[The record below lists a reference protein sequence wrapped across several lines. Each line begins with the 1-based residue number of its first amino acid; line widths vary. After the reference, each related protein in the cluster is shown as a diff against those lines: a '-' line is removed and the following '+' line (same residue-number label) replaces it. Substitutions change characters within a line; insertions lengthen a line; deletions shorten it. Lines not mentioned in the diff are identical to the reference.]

1 MEYLTYC
8 SNKHYSINAVLLSLA
23 VCLGFV
29 LLTLWCLR
37 RFLAKKREEKEKKK
51 KKKPKGPVD
60 LQVSGLRHK
69 ARVILQS
76 PLGQDTGEH
85 CTTYMYL
92 SL

>member
-1 MEYLTYC
+1 MVMIYTFTLFITFVVC
-8 SNKHYSINAVLLSLA
+8 SA

-60 LQVSGLRHK
+60 LQVRGVRS
-69 ARVILQS
+69 S
-76 PLGQDTGEH
+76 
-85 CTTYMYL
+85 
-92 SL
+92 